1 MKGLGDYSNE
11 SDVDDDSKPLWR
23 EILEVL
29 GTLILILLVLQLL
42 LGAHMPVPIVAVVSC
57 SMIHED
63 DVIGSLSYK
72 IADSVWPMLLE
83 SRCKYDSGNN
93 WSKWITDKVPQAD
106 TGNFPLRSGFS
117 VGDMVL
123 VITPDGSGTILPF
136 FSQTKLGDVVIY
148 MRDRRVSGSEP
159 IIHRVV
165 GIVNVRDG
173 RVSDVS
179 GTLDCYTQKD
189 FEVKFIPYV
198 LNCQKGS
205 PSCAYRSFPTGSDFR
220 LYITKGDNNRGT
232 DQCGGILPVTDQQ
245 ILARGWIRV
254 PYLGWLKLAL
264 NRVFGLVLGIPFML
278 LGQG

>member
-1 MKGLGDYSNE
+1 MGDYSNE
-11 SDVDDDSKPLWR
+11 SDADDDSKPLWR

-29 GTLILILLVLQLL
+29 LTLAVILAVLQLL

-63 DVIGSLSYK
+63 DVIGSLSYRF
-72 IADSVWPMLLE
+72 AESVWPVLLE
-83 SRCKYDSGNN
+83 GRCKYDSGNS
-93 WSKWITDKVPQAD
+93 WRKWIADKIPEAD
-106 TGNFPLRSGFS
+106 IDSFPLKSGFS

-123 VITPDGSGTILPF
+123 VITPDGAGTILPIF
-136 FSQTKLGDVVIY
+136 QQTKVGDVVIY
-148 MRDRRVSGSEP
+148 VRDRRVSGSEP

-165 GIVNVRDG
+165 GVVDVREG
-173 RVSDVS
+173 RVYDVS

-189 FEVKFIPYV
+189 FESKFIPYIKS
-198 LNCQKGS
+198 CQKGS
-205 PSCAYRSFPTGSDFR
+205 SGCAYRSFPAGDSFR

-254 PYLGWLKLAL
+254 PYLGWLKLIL

>member
-1 MKGLGDYSNE
+1 MKGLGDNSIE
-11 SDVDDDSKPLWR
+11 SDADDDSKPLWR

-29 GTLILILLVLQLL
+29 GTLILILVVLQLL

-72 IADSVWPMLLE
+72 FADSVWPMLLE
-83 SRCKYDSGNN
+83 GRCKYDSGIN
-93 WSKWITDKVPQAD
+93 WSKWISDKAPEANTD
-106 TGNFPLRSGFS
+106 NFPLKSGFS

-123 VITPDGSGTILPF
+123 VITPDGSGTVLPF

-148 MRDRRVSGSEP
+148 TRDRRISGSEP

-165 GIVNVRDG
+165 GIVDVRDG
-173 RVSDVS
+173 RVFDVS

-189 FEVKFIPYV
+189 FESKFIPYIT
-198 LNCQKGS
+198 NCQKS
-205 PSCAYRSFPTGSDFR
+205 SANCAYRNFPEGNDFR
-220 LYITKGDNNRGT
+220 LYITKGDNNKGT

-245 ILARGWIRV
+245 ILARGWIRL

>member
-1 MKGLGDYSNE
+1 MKDSGGYSNE
-11 SDVDDDSKPLWR
+11 PDADDDSKPLWR

-29 GTLILILLVLQLL
+29 GTLLIILVVLQLL

-63 DVIGSLSYK
+63 DAISSLSYK
-72 IADSVWPMLLE
+72 FAESVWPVLLE
-83 SRCKYDSGNN
+83 GRCKYDSGNS
-93 WSKWITDKVPQAD
+93 WRKWVTDKIPEAD
-106 TGNFPLRSGFS
+106 IDNFPLKGGFS

-123 VITPDGSGTILPF
+123 VITPDGAGTILPF
-136 FSQTKLGDVVIY
+136 FSKTKVGDVVIY
-148 MRDRRVSGSEP
+148 MRDRRVSGNEP

-165 GIVNVRDG
+165 GIVDVRDG
-173 RVSDVS
+173 RVFNIS
-179 GTLDCYTQKD
+179 GTIDCYAQKD
-189 FEVKFIPYV
+189 FETKFIPYIKS
-198 LNCQKGS
+198 CQKGS
-205 PSCAYRSFPTGSDFR
+205 FNCAYRSFPEGDSFR

-245 ILARGWIRV
+245 ILARGWIRI
-254 PYLGWLKLAL
+254 PYLGWLKLIL